1 LGKSVPDSENPI
13 KANGLY
19 GIENAQWKLVVTNF
33 CTPRREI
40 NEEYFRQGIDTRGIV
55 AFNHSGI
62 ADDASAI

>member
-1 LGKSVPDSENPI
+1 
-13 KANGLY
+13 LY
-19 GIENAQWKLVVTNF
+19 GIENAQWKLVVTNFCTPF

-62 ADDASAI
+62 ADDARAI